1 MDFDLQNQELTIT
14 DSRRRQFPREENGE
28 GEPQSGEDN
37 SEVQTYRVTS
47 TGHGS
52 QLHQHTQL
60 TEHQSV
66 THGENS
72 HPLREELP
80 TKLLV
85 RKASEN

>member
-14 DSRRRQFPREENGE
+14 DSRRRQCPREENGE
-28 GEPQSGEDN
+28 GEN
-37 SEVQTYRVTS
+37 SEVHTYRVTS
-47 TGHGS
+47 TDHGS
-52 QLHQHTQL
+52 QMHQHTQL